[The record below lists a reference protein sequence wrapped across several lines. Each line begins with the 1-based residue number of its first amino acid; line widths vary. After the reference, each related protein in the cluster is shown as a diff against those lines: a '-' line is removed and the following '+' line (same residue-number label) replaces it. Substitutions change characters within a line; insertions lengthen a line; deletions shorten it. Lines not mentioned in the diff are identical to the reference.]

1 MSAKGSIA
9 SLVFWTV
16 SDDVIDRPAD
26 VARHIVTAVAF
37 PTAAS
42 VLCFLIKV
50 DGQSNTDKSSNKTM
64 LPEPTKLSFLRSLRW
79 GNQRHLRLCLTLAET
94 R

>member
-1 MSAKGSIA
+1 MSIKGSIA

-26 VARHIVTAVAF
+26 VARHIDTAVAF

-42 VLCFLIKV
+42 VLCFSSEG
-50 DGQSNTDKSSNKTM
+50 DGQSNTDKSSK
-64 LPEPTKLSFLRSLRW
+64 
-79 GNQRHLRLCLTLAET
+79 
-94 R
+94 

>member
-1 MSAKGSIA
+1 MSIKGSIA

-16 SDDVIDRPAD
+16 SDDVIDQLAD
-26 VARHIVTAVAF
+26 VAHHIDTAVAF
-37 PTAAS
+37 S
-42 VLCFLIKV
+42 YGGLRSLLSNEG

-64 LPEPTKLSFLRSLRW
+64 LPKPTKLSVPRSLRW
-79 GNQRHLRLCLTLAET
+79 GNQRHLRLCPTLAET